1 MYRIEDIEK
10 IKININDIQEKAIIS
25 YKSNFEPTLIE
36 SKEIYKYILEYI
48 KNKKR
53 LIYGGFAQNH
63 LIKIKNADDVFYK
76 ESDVPDIEFY
86 SYEPLVDVIELCDF
100 LKNKNF
106 KYIQSKGGIHDG
118 TYKIF
123 VNFINYCDIS
133 YISKNIYDKC
143 LKIESND
150 LLFVHPHFMMID
162 TYRVFTD
169 PLTSYWRLDKTFYRF
184 LKLIKNYPILQNEN
198 TGIIIKNTSPDILN
212 IIRKNIIHNSKLII
226 IGKYAYNYYIKKI
239 SNDVI
244 NIDYYELISID
255 YEKDINEIYNILNK
269 FFKNKITTKEFS
281 PFFEFFDKRIEFY
294 LDNKL
299 ILKVFGNNNRCI
311 VNRFSKKKKCY
322 FGTYQLVFLYL
333 LNNYNYYIIN
343 KYENEVTNTL
353 NMMFNIN
360 KMKNLYLDKHNKT
373 VLDKTP
379 FEEFVINC
387 IGQPFDPIRES
398 FISMY
403 EKRKKHLKIN
413 FNYEP
418 SNIPGKI
425 PNYNFDNKSGNEII
439 NNKSQKLIKNKNI

>member
-10 IKININDIQEKAIIS
+10 IKININDIQEKAMIT
-25 YKSNFEPTLIE
+25 YKSNFEPTLTE

-53 LIYGGFAQNH
+53 IIYGGFAQNH
-63 LIKIKNADDVFYK
+63 LIKIKNPDDVFYK
-76 ESDVPDIEFY
+76 EVDVPDIEFY

-100 LKNKNF
+100 LKSKNF
-106 KYIQSKGGIHDG
+106 KYIQGAEGIHEG

-143 LKIESND
+143 LKIESNN
-150 LLFVHPHFMMID
+150 LLFVHPHFMLID

-169 PLTSYWRLDKTFYRF
+169 PLTSYWRLDKSFFRF
-184 LKLIKNYPILQNEN
+184 LKLIKHYPILQAEN
-198 TGIIIKNTSPDILN
+198 TNFIIESTSSNILKF
-212 IIRKNIIHNSKLII
+212 IRKKIIHNSKLII

-239 SNDVI
+239 SN
-244 NIDYYELISID
+244 NLIDIDFYELISID
-255 YEKDINEIYNILNK
+255 YNKDTNNIYNILTQ
-269 FFKNKITTKEFS
+269 FFKDKITIKKFT
-281 PFFEFFDKRIEFY
+281 PFFEFFDKRVEFY

-299 ILKVFGNNNRCI
+299 ILKVYGNNNRCI
-311 VNRFSKKKKCY
+311 VYRFSKNKKCY

-333 LNNYNYYIIN
+333 LSNYNYYIIN
-343 KYENEVTNTL
+343 KNKNEATNNL
-353 NMMFNIN
+353 NMLFNIN
-360 KMKNLYLDKHNKT
+360 KMKNLYLDKYNKT

-379 FEEFVINC
+379 FEEFIINC

-403 EKRKKHLKIN
+403 EKRKKHLKIK
-413 FNYEP
+413 FKYEP
-418 SNIPGKI
+418 NNTSGKI

-439 NNKSQKLIKNKNI
+439 NYKS